1 MARPTPSAG
10 DNGRSTGGSPLN
22 SPANFPT
29 KSERIDLALRAGTL
43 GDVAGILSE
52 MPPGDVAYL
61 LSSSPPDYRAL
72 LLGLLESE
80 QEALVVNELPD
91 ELRSAILIDR
101 APEALAGIVEKL
113 DDDDVADILHELP
126 EDVTGQVLAI
136 MDEQY
141 RQRLQ
146 TVLSFPDDCA
156 GGLMSTDT
164 ITIRAD
170 LTLDVVLRYLRR
182 HVEIPQNT
190 DNLIV
195 VNRSDKLVGLLPI
208 RTLLVSDPAVSVRE
222 MMITDQEAIAA
233 HMPAT
238 EVARRFERNDWIS
251 APVVDEMGKLLGR
264 ITIDDVVDVIMEEAD
279 HSLTSLAGLAEEDT
293 FATVWQSAPR
303 RAVWLAIN
311 LATALLASSVI
322 SLFQGTIEKVVA
334 LAVLM
339 PVVASMGGIA
349 GTQSLTTLIRA
360 MAMGQI
366 NDRNQLWLIGRESLI
381 GLINGILWAAVVAI
395 TASLWFDDFTLGLII
410 GCAMLINLVTAGL
423 SGAGLPLLLQRLSID
438 PALAGG
444 VLVTTV
450 TDIVGFLTFLGLATW
465 FYG

>member
-1 MARPTPSAG
+1 
-10 DNGRSTGGSPLN
+10 LN

-29 KSERIDLALRAGTL
+29 KSERIDQALRAGTL
-43 GDVAGILSE
+43 GDVAGILAE

-61 LSSSPPDYRAL
+61 LSSSPPDYRTL
-72 LLGLLESE
+72 LLGLLQSE

-146 TVLSFPDDCA
+146 TVLSFPDDVA

-190 DNLIV
+190 DSLIV

-233 HMPAT
+233 NMPAT

-251 APVVDEMGKLLGR
+251 APVVDETGKLLGR
-264 ITIDDVVDVIMEEAD
+264 ITIDDVVDVIIEEAD

-349 GTQSLTTLIRA
+349 GTQSLTILIRA

-381 GLINGILWAAVVAI
+381 GLINGVLWAAVVAI
-395 TASLWFDDFTLGLII
+395 TAALWFDDFTLGLII
-410 GCAMLINLVTAGL
+410 AFAMLINLVTAGL
-423 SGAGLPLLLQRLSID
+423 SGAGLPLVLQRLNID

>member
-1 MARPTPSAG
+1 
-10 DNGRSTGGSPLN
+10 LN

-29 KSERIDLALRAGTL
+29 KTERIDQALRAGSL
-43 GDVAGILSE
+43 GDVASTLAE

-61 LSSSPPDYRAL
+61 VSSSPPDYRAL
-72 LLGLLESE
+72 LLGLLDSE

-91 ELRSAILIDR
+91 ELRSAILMDR

-146 TVLSFPDDCA
+146 TVLSFPDDVA

-182 HVEIPQNT
+182 HVEIPHNT

-195 VNRSDKLVGLLPI
+195 VNRTDKLVGLLPI
-208 RTLLVSDPAVSVRE
+208 RTVLVSDPAVSVRE
-222 MMITDQEAIAA
+222 MMITDQEAISAN
-233 HMPAT
+233 MPAT

-251 APVVDEMGKLLGR
+251 APVVDETGKLLGR
-264 ITIDDVVDVIMEEAD
+264 ITIDDVVDVIIEEAD

-349 GTQSLTTLIRA
+349 GTQSLTILIRA

-366 NDRNQLWLIGRESLI
+366 NDRNQLWLVGRESLI

-410 GCAMLINLVTAGL
+410 ACAMLINLVTAGF
-423 SGAGLPLLLQRLSID
+423 SGAGLPLLLQRLNID

>member
-1 MARPTPSAG
+1 M
-10 DNGRSTGGSPLN
+10 N
-22 SPANFPT
+22 SPANFSAKT
-29 KSERIDLALRAGTL
+29 ERIDDALRSETL
-43 GDVAGILSE
+43 GDVAGILAE
-52 MPPGDVAYL
+52 MSPGDVAYL
-61 LSSSPPDYRAL
+61 ISSSPPDYRDV
-72 LLGLLESE
+72 LLGLLEPD
-80 QEALVVNELPD
+80 QEAQVVNEQPD
-91 ELRSAILIDR
+91 DLRNATLIDR
-101 APEALAGIVEKL
+101 APEALAEIVGQL

-126 EDVTGQVLAI
+126 DEVTGQVLAI

-146 TVLSFPDDCA
+146 TVLSFPDDVA

-182 HVEIPQNT
+182 HAEIPTNT

-195 VNRSDKLVGLLPI
+195 VNRNDRFVGLLPI
-208 RTLLVSDPAVSVRE
+208 GTVLVSDPAVSVRE
-222 MMITDQEAIAA
+222 MMITDQEAINAGT
-233 HMPAT
+233 PAT

-251 APVVDEMGKLLGR
+251 APVVDDSGQLLGR

-293 FATVWQSAPR
+293 FAPVWQSAPR
-303 RAVWLAIN
+303 RAVWLGLN
-311 LATALLASSVI
+311 LVTALLASSVI
-322 SLFQGTIEKVVA
+322 NLFQDTIEKVVA

-339 PVVASMGGIA
+339 PIVASMGGIA
-349 GTQSLTTLIRA
+349 GTQSLTILIRA

-366 NDRNQLWLIGRESLI
+366 SDRNQLWLVGRESLV
-381 GLINGILWAAVVAI
+381 GLLNGLLWAAVIAA
-395 TASLWFDDFTLGLII
+395 TASIWFGDMVLGAII
-410 GCAMLINLVTAGL
+410 ACAMLINLVTAGL
-423 SGAGLPLLLQRLSID
+423 TGAGLPIVLRRLRID

-444 VLVTTV
+444 VLVTTI
-450 TDIVGFLTFLGLATW
+450 TDVVGFLAFLGLATL

>member
-1 MARPTPSAG
+1 M
-10 DNGRSTGGSPLN
+10 N

-29 KSERIDLALRAGTL
+29 KTERIDQALRAGSL
-43 GDVAGILSE
+43 GDVASTLAE

-61 LSSSPPDYRAL
+61 VSSSPPDYRAL
-72 LLGLLESE
+72 LLGLLDSE

-91 ELRSAILIDR
+91 ELRSTILMDR

-146 TVLSFPDDCA
+146 TVLSFPDDVA

-182 HVEIPQNT
+182 HVEIPHNT

-195 VNRSDKLVGLLPI
+195 VNRTDKLVGLLPI
-208 RTLLVSDPAVSVRE
+208 RTVLVSDPAVSVRE
-222 MMITDQEAIAA
+222 MMITDQEAISAN
-233 HMPAT
+233 MPAT

-251 APVVDEMGKLLGR
+251 APVVDETGKLLGR
-264 ITIDDVVDVIMEEAD
+264 ITIDDVVDVIIEEAD

-349 GTQSLTTLIRA
+349 GTQSLTILIRA

-366 NDRNQLWLIGRESLI
+366 NDRNQLWLVGRESLI

-410 GCAMLINLVTAGL
+410 ACAMLINLVTAGF
-423 SGAGLPLLLQRLSID
+423 SGAGLPLLLQRLNID

>member
-1 MARPTPSAG
+1 M
-10 DNGRSTGGSPLN
+10 N
-22 SPANFPT
+22 SPANFST
-29 KSERIDLALRAGTL
+29 KTERIDDALRSETL
-43 GDVAGILSE
+43 GDVAGILAE
-52 MPPGDVAYL
+52 MSPGDVAYL
-61 LSSSPPDYRAL
+61 ISSSPPDYRDV
-72 LLGLLESE
+72 LLGLLEPE
-80 QEALVVNELPD
+80 QEAQVVNELPD
-91 ELRSAILIDR
+91 DLRNATLIDR
-101 APEALAGIVEKL
+101 APEALAEIVGQL

-126 EDVTGQVLAI
+126 DEVTGQVLAI

-146 TVLSFPDDCA
+146 TVLSFPDDVA

-182 HVEIPQNT
+182 HAEIPTNT

-195 VNRSDKLVGLLPI
+195 VNRNDRFVGLLPI
-208 RTLLVSDPAVSVRE
+208 GTVLVSDPAVSVRE
-222 MMITDQEAIAA
+222 MMITDQEAINAGT
-233 HMPAT
+233 PAT

-251 APVVDEMGKLLGR
+251 APVVDDSGQLLGR

-293 FATVWQSAPR
+293 FAPVWQSAPR
-303 RAVWLAIN
+303 RAVWLGLN
-311 LATALLASSVI
+311 LVTALLASSVI
-322 SLFQGTIEKVVA
+322 NLFQDTIEKVVA

-339 PVVASMGGIA
+339 PIVASMGGIA
-349 GTQSLTTLIRA
+349 GTQSLTILIRA

-366 NDRNQLWLIGRESLI
+366 SDRNQLWLVGRESLV
-381 GLINGILWAAVVAI
+381 GLLNGLLWAAVIAA
-395 TASLWFDDFTLGLII
+395 TASIWFGDMVLGAII
-410 GCAMLINLVTAGL
+410 ACAMLINLVTAGL
-423 SGAGLPLLLQRLSID
+423 TGAGLPIVLRRLRID

-444 VLVTTV
+444 VLVTTI
-450 TDIVGFLTFLGLATW
+450 TDVVGFLAFLGLATL

>member
-1 MARPTPSAG
+1 M
-10 DNGRSTGGSPLN
+10 N
-22 SPANFPT
+22 SPANFSAKT
-29 KSERIDLALRAGTL
+29 ERIDDALRSETL
-43 GDVAGILSE
+43 GDVAGILAE
-52 MPPGDVAYL
+52 MSPGDVAYL
-61 LSSSPPDYRAL
+61 ISSSPPDYRDV
-72 LLGLLESE
+72 LLGLLEPD
-80 QEALVVNELPD
+80 QEAQVVNELPD
-91 ELRSAILIDR
+91 DLRNATLIDR
-101 APEALAGIVEKL
+101 APEALAEIVGQL

-126 EDVTGQVLAI
+126 DEVTGQVLAI

-146 TVLSFPDDCA
+146 TVLSFPDDVA

-182 HVEIPQNT
+182 HAEIPTNT

-195 VNRSDKLVGLLPI
+195 VNRNDRFVGLLPI
-208 RTLLVSDPAVSVRE
+208 GTVLVSDPAVSVRE
-222 MMITDQEAIAA
+222 MMITDQEAINAGT
-233 HMPAT
+233 PAT

-251 APVVDEMGKLLGR
+251 APVVDDSGQLLGR

-293 FATVWQSAPR
+293 FAPVWQSAPR
-303 RAVWLAIN
+303 RAVWLGLN
-311 LATALLASSVI
+311 LVTALLASSVI
-322 SLFQGTIEKVVA
+322 NLFQDTIEKVVA

-339 PVVASMGGIA
+339 PIVASMGGIA
-349 GTQSLTTLIRA
+349 GTQSLTILIRA

-366 NDRNQLWLIGRESLI
+366 SDRNQLWLVGRESLV
-381 GLINGILWAAVVAI
+381 GLLNGLLWAAVIAA
-395 TASLWFDDFTLGLII
+395 TASIWFGDMVLGAII
-410 GCAMLINLVTAGL
+410 ACAMLINLVTAGL
-423 SGAGLPLLLQRLSID
+423 TGAGLPIVLRRLRID

-444 VLVTTV
+444 VLVTTI
-450 TDIVGFLTFLGLATW
+450 TDVIGFLAFLGLATL

>member
-1 MARPTPSAG
+1 V
-10 DNGRSTGGSPLN
+10 N
-22 SPANFPT
+22 SPANFSAKT
-29 KSERIDLALRAGTL
+29 ERIDDALRSETL
-43 GDVAGILSE
+43 GDVAGILAE
-52 MPPGDVAYL
+52 MSPGDVAYL
-61 LSSSPPDYRAL
+61 ISSSPPDYRAV
-72 LLGLLESE
+72 LLGLLEPE
-80 QEALVVNELPD
+80 QEAQVVNELPD
-91 ELRSAILIDR
+91 DLRNATLIDR
-101 APEALAGIVEKL
+101 APEALAEIVGQL

-126 EDVTGQVLAI
+126 DEVTGQVLAI

-146 TVLSFPDDCA
+146 TVLSFPDDVA

-182 HVEIPQNT
+182 HAEIPTNT

-195 VNRSDKLVGLLPI
+195 VNRNDRFVGLLPI
-208 RTLLVSDPAVSVRE
+208 GTVLVSDPAVSVRE
-222 MMITDQEAIAA
+222 MMITDQEAINAGT
-233 HMPAT
+233 PAT

-251 APVVDEMGKLLGR
+251 APVVDDSGQLLGR

-293 FATVWQSAPR
+293 FAPVWQSAPR
-303 RAVWLAIN
+303 RAVWLGLN
-311 LATALLASSVI
+311 LVTALLASSVI
-322 SLFQGTIEKVVA
+322 NLFQDTIEKVVA

-339 PVVASMGGIA
+339 PIVASMGGIA
-349 GTQSLTTLIRA
+349 GTQSLTILIRA

-366 NDRNQLWLIGRESLI
+366 SDRNQLWLVGRESLV
-381 GLINGILWAAVVAI
+381 GLLNGLLWAAVIAA
-395 TASLWFDDFTLGLII
+395 TASIWFGDIVLGAII
-410 GCAMLINLVTAGL
+410 ACAMLINLVTAGL
-423 SGAGLPLLLQRLSID
+423 TGAGLPIVLRRLRID

-444 VLVTTV
+444 VLVTTI
-450 TDIVGFLTFLGLATW
+450 TDVVGFLAFLGLATL

>member
-1 MARPTPSAG
+1 
-10 DNGRSTGGSPLN
+10 LN

-29 KSERIDLALRAGTL
+29 KTERIDQALRAGTL
-43 GDVAGILSE
+43 GDVASILAE
-52 MPPGDVAYL
+52 MPPGDIAYL
-61 LSSSPPDYRAL
+61 ISSSPPDYRVV
-72 LLGLLESE
+72 LLGLLEPE

-91 ELRSAILIDR
+91 ELRSALLIDR
-101 APEALAGIVEKL
+101 DPEVLAGIVEKL

-136 MDEQY
+136 MDEQH

-146 TVLSFPDDCA
+146 TVLSFPDDVA

-182 HVEIPQNT
+182 HVEIPHNT
-190 DNLIV
+190 DNLLV

-208 RTLLVSDPAVSVRE
+208 GTILVSDPAVSVRE
-222 MMITDQEAIAA
+222 MMITDQEAINANT
-233 HMPAT
+233 PAT
-238 EVARRFERNDWIS
+238 EVARRFERNDWVS
-251 APVVDEMGKLLGR
+251 APVVDDAGNLLGR
-264 ITIDDVVDVIMEEAD
+264 ITIDDVVDVIIEEAD

-303 RAVWLAIN
+303 RAVWLAVN

-349 GTQSLTTLIRA
+349 GTQSLTILIRA

-366 NDRNQLWLIGRESLI
+366 NDRTQLWLIGRESLI
-381 GLINGILWAAVVAI
+381 GMINGTLWAAVVAV
-395 TASLWFDDFTLGLII
+395 TASVWFDDIALGLII
-410 GCAMLINLVTAGL
+410 ACAMLINLITAGL
-423 SGAGLPLLLQRLSID
+423 SGAGLPLLLRRLNVD

-444 VLVTTV
+444 VLVTTI

>member
-1 MARPTPSAG
+1 LL
-10 DNGRSTGGSPLN
+10 LN

-29 KSERIDLALRAGTL
+29 KTERIDQALRAGTL
-43 GDVAGILSE
+43 GDVAGILAE

-61 LSSSPPDYRAL
+61 VSSSPPDYRTL
-72 LLGLLESE
+72 LLGLLKAD

-101 APEALAGIVEKL
+101 DPEVLAGIVEKL

-146 TVLSFPDDCA
+146 TVLSFPDDVA

-208 RTLLVSDPAVSVRE
+208 RTVLVSDPAVSVRE
-222 MMITDQEAIAA
+222 MMITDQEAINAQ
-233 HMPAT
+233 MPAT
-238 EVARRFERNDWIS
+238 EVARRFERNDWVS
-251 APVVDEMGKLLGR
+251 APVVDDAGKLLGR
-264 ITIDDVVDVIMEEAD
+264 ITIDDVVDVIIEEAD

-293 FATVWQSAPR
+293 FATVWHSAPR

-349 GTQSLTTLIRA
+349 GTQSLTILIRA

-366 NDRNQLWLIGRESLI
+366 NDRNQFWLIGRESLI
-381 GLINGILWAAVVAI
+381 GLINGILWAAVIAI
-395 TASLWFDDFTLGLII
+395 TAAFWFDDNTLGLII
-410 GCAMLINLVTAGL
+410 ACAMLINLITAGV
-423 SGAGLPLLLQRLSID
+423 SGAGLPLILQRLNID

-444 VLVTTV
+444 VLVTTI